1 MGTTDCHSC
10 SLWYHSISG
19 SSCDLSFTLS
29 ILFSSNSAGLP
40 DCLTR
45 SSTKRSPLPVAAEAS
60 RMRQTRSTP
69 SNASWTAVIMRR
81 LSSYPGLC
89 TPGVST
95 RTICPSGRVT
105 IPRILKRVVW
115 GLLETAA
122 IFSPT
127 SRLSRVDLPA
137 LGRPIKATWPAR
149 WLARLFVWFGD
160 IRWNDNFF
168 GRDDDDFTIFPGRD
182 GIAEAFVH

>member
-1 MGTTDCHSC
+1 
-10 SLWYHSISG
+10 
-19 SSCDLSFTLS
+19 
-29 ILFSSNSAGLP
+29 
-40 DCLTR
+40 
-45 SSTKRSPLPVAAEAS
+45 
-60 RMRQTRSTP
+60 
-69 SNASWTAVIMRR
+69 MRR

-115 GLLETAA
+115 GLFETAA

-137 LGRPIKATWPAR
+137 LGRPMKATWPAR
-149 WLARLFVWFGD
+149 WLARLFVWFCD

-168 GRDDDDFTIFPGRD
+168 GRDDDDFTIFPGGD
-182 GIAEAFVH
+182 GIAEAFVHQQSVVNGKPEHSFDFFCMRSKVVVRQNGFRLILHDFVSK